1 MSKEKNEDAW
11 NTLSQHYQGSRRI
24 SSENDHYGAYA
35 PGENEL
41 NIIGDVS
48 GLDILEVGCGGGQNS
63 IVLKKQGAKTVT
75 GIDQSMNQIEHAKK
89 LATSLGVN
97 VNFKKC
103 DMEDLSELGDA
114 SFDLIVSSHAMNY
127 AMDLDKVFRE
137 CNRLLRSSGRLVTCL
152 SHPLWIVLGE
162 ALELSDFSK
171 LVNYFEGIDD
181 IWDWEG
187 YEGEKIATFHSKSW
201 RLEHIF
207 NGLITAGFSIER
219 VAEPRGYSEEELTN
233 LPTDAVPYRDIPNEN
248 KGFITGNRIVP
259 SSLIVSAKKEVNHI

>member
-1 MSKEKNEDAW
+1 MSKKKNEDAW
-11 NTLSQHYQGSRRI
+11 NTLSQHYQESRRI
-24 SSENDHYGAYA
+24 SIENYHYGAYA

-75 GIDQSMNQIEHAKK
+75 GIDQSMNQLEHAKK
-89 LATSLGVN
+89 LANSLGVN

-103 DMEDLSELGDA
+103 DMEDLSSFSDG
-114 SFDLIVSSHAMNY
+114 SFDLVVSSHAMNY
-127 AMDLDKVFRE
+127 AMNLDQVFRE
-137 CNRLLRSSGRLVTCL
+137 CNRLLRANGRLVTCL

-162 ALELSDFSK
+162 ALELNDFSK

-187 YEGEKIATFHSKSW
+187 YEGEKIASFHSKSW
-201 RLEHIF
+201 RFEHII
-207 NGLITAGFSIER
+207 NGLIEAGFSVEK
-219 VAEPRGYSEEELTN
+219 VAEPRGYSEDELEN
-233 LPTDAVPYRDIPNEN
+233 LSLDAVPYRDIPNEN
-248 KGFITGNRIVP
+248 KGFIHANRIIP
-259 SSLIVSAKKEVNHI
+259 STLIVSAIKKG